1 MMYIRPLFMKSYAEN
16 VLVLIKVKLMEC
28 WADSAWLCIFHFWK
42 CVTQG
47 IKAPFENKAAD
58 PFHLSW
64 VSLCHSFSLS
74 LLFFRLIPWS
84 TEALWV
90 HFFAWA
96 SKTQSRRCSA
106 STLRREGA
114 LCLRSIKR
122 APVASVNRA
131 SPMSGALLAFCVN
144 QGISASFSLLYFLSR
159 RRHPSW
165 GYPWILLRLDPGS
178 FRLFATPWTIHIQSV
193 EFFRAEYWSG

>member
-1 MMYIRPLFMKSYAEN
+1 MNSYAKN

-74 LLFFRLIPWS
+74 PFFQADSLEHRGSLSSLFCPGFEDPIEEVLCIY
-84 TEALWV
+84 TLE
-90 HFFAWA
+90 
-96 SKTQSRRCSA
+96 RRRSV
-106 STLRREGA
+106 SSLHREGTCGLREQSKSHVRGFIGF
-114 LCLRSIKR
+114 LCKPR
-122 APVASVNRA
+122 N
-131 SPMSGALLAFCVN
+131 
-144 QGISASFSLLYFLSR
+144 ISLFLS
-159 RRHPSW
+159 P
-165 GYPWILLRLDPGS
+165 LLSYRS
-178 FRLFATPWTIHIQSV
+178 TPDHQV
-193 EFFRAEYWSG
+193 LVH